1 MVLTELDKQL
11 LQACRNGSPE
21 VESLLERGANP
32 NCKWDESGNT
42 PLHQLAASVNPWL
55 CGPPKCGLYRHLT
68 ETLILHGADINLK
81 NASGLTPLDAI
92 RDSNVFSLL
101 CCLPCFLVSNL
112 LCLCGPTCNSDAVA
126 AVIDK
131 HSRAMNTAHV
141 AVQGTPP
148 APITAER

>member
-55 CGPPKCGLYRHLT
+55 CGPPKCGLYRQYVILT
-68 ETLILHGADINLK
+68 SSVYYVVYL
-81 NASGLTPLDAI
+81 
-92 RDSNVFSLL
+92 VFL
-101 CCLPCFLVSNL
+101 
-112 LCLCGPTCNSDAVA
+112 
-126 AVIDK
+126 
-131 HSRAMNTAHV
+131 
-141 AVQGTPP
+141 
-148 APITAER
+148 